1 MTGIPDFKLYGE
13 SDPEVAARIQP
24 QLPLRRW
31 DDLTT
36 KEKRI
41 AFQELRRI
49 GWLDEYSTEAL
60 WSVAHL
66 NHVYLRVL
74 PGKRLHN
81 VLPKRRSHRSLGSDF
96 DKLKAGFLDFQDIF
110 VGGEPGELVLC
121 MLSVF
126 ASAHIDRMDLKRAKE
141 TENIEKRIQ
150 LIEEAFVKYDRLANL
165 LNRIFEQF
173 SINVVATRNGFVPR
187 QDDEISRGIY
197 KPTLKVLSDPKWE
210 SVSGHLGDMFQDY
223 HARNYPE
230 VITKAHSVVQRFL
243 QILVGEE
250 GKSGKGELGRLF
262 EKAKNEGVISDN
274 RFTKPIVKAIQSFI
288 VSERA
293 TNSTAKP
300 AVQMADSSDALLVM
314 NVLMVFL
321 QHCLQNAE

>member
-1 MTGIPDFKLYGE
+1 MTEIPDFKLYGE
-13 SDPEVAARIQP
+13 SDPEVEARIQP

-31 DDLTT
+31 NDLTT

-41 AFQELRRI
+41 AFQELRRA
-49 GWLDEYSTEAL
+49 GWLDKYSKEAH
-60 WSVAHL
+60 WSVEYL
-66 NHVYLRVL
+66 NYGYLRLL

-81 VLPKRRSHRSLGSDF
+81 ILPTHRGSSFGSDF
-96 DKLKAGFLDFQDIF
+96 EGLKAGFLDFQDIF
-110 VGGEPGELVLC
+110 VDGEPGELVLR
-121 MLSVF
+121 MLSAF
-126 ASAHIDRMDLKRAKE
+126 ASAHIDQMYLKRAKE
-141 TENIEKRIQ
+141 TGNIEERIQ
-150 LIEEAFVKYDRLANL
+150 LIEEAFVKYDRLAKL

-173 SINVVATRNGFVPR
+173 SINVMATRNGFVPR

-223 HARNYPE
+223 HARDYPE

-262 EKAKNEGVISDN
+262 EKAKDEGVISDN
-274 RFTKPIVKAIQSFI
+274 RFTEPIVKAIQSFI

-300 AVQMADSSDALLVM
+300 TLQMADSSDALLVI

-321 QHCLQNAE
+321 QHCLQNTE

>member
-1 MTGIPDFKLYGE
+1 MTEIPDFKLYGE
-13 SDPEVAARIQP
+13 SDPEVEARIQP

-31 DDLTT
+31 NDLTT
-36 KEKRI
+36 EEKRI
-41 AFQELRRI
+41 AFQELRKA
-49 GWLDEYSTEAL
+49 GWLDKYSKEAR
-60 WSVAHL
+60 WSVEYL
-66 NHVYLRVL
+66 NYGYLRLL

-81 VLPKRRSHRSLGSDF
+81 VLPAHRGSDF
-96 DKLKAGFLDFQDIF
+96 EELEAGFLDFQDIF
-110 VGGEPGELVLC
+110 VDGEPGELVLR
-121 MLSVF
+121 MLSAF
-126 ASAHIDRMDLKRAKE
+126 ASAHIDRMYLKQAKE
-141 TENIEKRIQ
+141 TENIEERIQ
-150 LIEEAFVKYDRLANL
+150 LIEKAFVKYDRLAKL

-173 SINVVATRNGFVPR
+173 SINVMATRNGFVPR
-187 QDDEISRGIY
+187 QDDEISRSIY

-223 HARNYPE
+223 HARDYPE

-262 EKAKNEGVISDN
+262 EKAKDEGVISDN
-274 RFTKPIVKAIQSFI
+274 RFTEPIVKAIQSFI

-300 AVQMADSSDALLVM
+300 ALQMADSSDALLVM

-321 QHCLQNAE
+321 QHCLQNTE

>member
-1 MTGIPDFKLYGE
+1 MTEIPDFKLYGE
-13 SDPEVAARIQP
+13 SDPEVEARIQP

-31 DDLTT
+31 NDLTT
-36 KEKRI
+36 EEKRI
-41 AFQELRRI
+41 AFQELRKAD
-49 GWLDEYSTEAL
+49 WLDKYSKEAH
-60 WSVAHL
+60 WSVEYL
-66 NHVYLRVL
+66 NYVYLRLL

-81 VLPKRRSHRSLGSDF
+81 VLPTHRGSSFGSDF
-96 DKLKAGFLDFQDIF
+96 EELEAGFLDFQDIF
-110 VGGEPGELVLC
+110 VDGEPGELVLR
-121 MLSVF
+121 MLSAF
-126 ASAHIDRMDLKRAKE
+126 ASAHIDRMYLKQAKE
-141 TENIEKRIQ
+141 TENIEERMQ
-150 LIEEAFVKYDRLANL
+150 LIEKAFVKYDRLAKL

-173 SINVVATRNGFVPR
+173 SINVMATRNGFVPR
-187 QDDEISRGIY
+187 QDDEISRSIY

-223 HARNYPE
+223 HARDYPE

-262 EKAKNEGVISDN
+262 EKAKDEGVISDN
-274 RFTKPIVKAIQSFI
+274 RFTEPIVKAIQSFI

-300 AVQMADSSDALLVM
+300 ALQMADSSDALLVM

-321 QHCLQNAE
+321 QHCLQNTE

>member
-1 MTGIPDFKLYGE
+1 M
-13 SDPEVAARIQP
+13 RIQP

-36 KEKRI
+36 NEKEI

-49 GWLDEYSTEAL
+49 GRLDEHSREAL
-60 WSVAHL
+60 WSVEYL
-66 NHVYLRVL
+66 NYAYLRRL
-74 PGKRLHN
+74 PGKRLHK
-81 VLPKRRSHRSLGSDF
+81 VTPKRSPHHNLGRDF
-96 DKLKAGFLDFQDIF
+96 DKSEAGFLDFQDIF

-126 ASAHIDRMDLKRAKE
+126 ASAHIDKMNLKRAKE
-141 TENIEKRIQ
+141 TENIEKRRQ
-150 LIEEAFVKYDRLANL
+150 LIEKSFVKYDRLANI

-187 QDDEISRGIY
+187 QDNEISRGIY
-197 KPTLKVLSDPKWE
+197 EPTLKVLSDPKWE

-223 HARNYPE
+223 HAQNYPE

-250 GKSGKGELGRLF
+250 GKSGKGELSRLF

-274 RFTKPIVKAIQSFI
+274 RFTKPIVNAIQNFI

-300 AVQMADSSDALLVM
+300 TLQMADSSDALLVI

-321 QHCLQNAE
+321 QHCLQNTE